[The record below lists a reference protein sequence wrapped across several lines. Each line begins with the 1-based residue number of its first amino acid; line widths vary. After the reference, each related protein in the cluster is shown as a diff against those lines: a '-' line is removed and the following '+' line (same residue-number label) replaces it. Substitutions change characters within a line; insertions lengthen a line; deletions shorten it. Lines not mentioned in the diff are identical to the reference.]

1 MRGLNALILLVLT
14 SMPAG
19 AAAGRRAPLVR
30 VADEEDAAAVR
41 RAVDGAGI
49 RLASPRCQE
58 VLTVFRD
65 PSGRTLRENL
75 DASGLDAPDHLLRL
89 FFYSGDGTDACDRPG
104 TRVFAATAPGSRV
117 VFVCLSAFRSRQ
129 RRAPVHAEVI
139 IIHEAL
145 HSLGLGED
153 PPSSEEITYR
163 VRVSCG

>member
-1 MRGLNALILLVLT
+1 MRGRNAFILLVLT

-19 AAAGRRAPLVR
+19 AAASRRAPLVR
-30 VADEEDAAAVR
+30 VAGEDDAAAVR
-41 RAVDGAGI
+41 RAVEGAAS

-58 VLTVFRD
+58 VLTAFRD
-65 PSGRTLRENL
+65 ASGRTLRENL
-75 DASGLDAPDHLLRL
+75 DALGVDAPDHLLRL
-89 FFYSGDGTDACDRPG
+89 YFYSGDGTVTCDRPG

-117 VFVCLSAFRSRQ
+117 VFVCLSAFRSHQ
-129 RRAPVHAEVI
+129 RRAPVYAEVI

-163 VRVSCG
+163 IQVSCG